1 MTTLSVRRLST
12 LNSRRRAM
20 TLIEIM
26 SSILVL
32 SIGLVGVLAAIPF
45 GGFRM
50 AQMSEADN
58 SSLVGRDAVRMMKIN
73 GWANPTNW
81 YLNDNSPPHVF
92 SSDPRS
98 ILVNGSMLTGLNLT
112 YPFFVDPLGN
122 DGYTP
127 LFYESADPGFFYTSV
142 APVLGTGWLSL
153 DSGPR
158 LVDRYERMF
167 YLPDDVMA
175 GYDSSEDETEYRPRM
190 ETEDDL
196 VLGNGSV
203 PAFTGRYSWMAT
215 VYPNPGTAPFYNC
228 TRDDI
233 HAADYDVVVVKDRIP
248 GDEKGFKVTVDG
260 SGKMGGTVT
269 IDLSSMVTMEKK
281 SSVLYSATSASSPLD
296 RARVLEQL
304 DTTRYLML
312 MGNDDIP
319 VDGNLRVFARWYK
332 IANYSVVAK
341 DDAGDPLT
349 IRASLIGPD
358 TPNRWSGS
366 TVSGLFFPGVVG
378 VYSGAATF

>member
-73 GWANPTNW
+73 GWANPDNW
-81 YLNDNSPPHVF
+81 YIVNKTNNSVYA
-92 SSDPRS
+92 SNAQS
-98 ILVNGSMLTGLNLT
+98 ILANGSVLTGFNLT

-122 DGYTP
+122 SSYTP
-127 LFYESADPGFFYTSV
+127 VFYSSANPGFFFTSV
-142 APVLGTGWLSL
+142 APVIGSGNLMN
-153 DSGPR
+153 DSING
-158 LVDRYERMF
+158 LVERYERAF

-175 GYDSSEDETEYRPRM
+175 GYDATEDETEYRPRM

-196 VLGNGSV
+196 VLGNGSI

-215 VYPNPGTAPFYNC
+215 VYPNPGTSAFYDC
-228 TRDDI
+228 PLPEI
-233 HAADYDVVVVKDRIP
+233 HAADYDVVVMKDRIP

-269 IDLSSMVTMEKK
+269 IDLSSMVDNQGGN
-281 SSVLYSATSASSPLD
+281 ASDSLD
-296 RARVLEQL
+296 RARLLEQL

>member
-73 GWANPTNW
+73 GWANPQNW
-81 YLNDNSPPHVF
+81 YYNNQQTGAVVFHPNSF
-92 SSDPRS
+92 
-98 ILVNGSMLTGLNLT
+98 LVDGSGAFAGVNLT

-122 DGYTP
+122 GSYVPVFHGLHDYD
-127 LFYESADPGFFYTSV
+127 YFYTSV
-142 APVLGTGWLSL
+142 SPKIETVNIYGLTE
-153 DSGPR
+153 
-158 LVDRYERMF
+158 RYERAF
-167 YLPDDVMA
+167 YLPDDIMT
-175 GYDSSEDETEYRPRM
+175 GYDSSEDETEYRPRL
-190 ETEDDL
+190 ETEEDI
-196 VLGNGSV
+196 VLGNGSI

-215 VYPNPGTAPFYNC
+215 VYPNSGTAPFYNC
-228 TRDDI
+228 QLGDI
-233 HAADYDVVVVKDRIP
+233 VAADYDVVVMKDRIP
-248 GDEKGFKVTVDG
+248 GDEKGVKVTVDG

-269 IDLSSMVTMEKK
+269 IDLSSMVNNLGEN
-281 SSVLYSATSASSPLD
+281 ASDSLD
-296 RARVLEQL
+296 RARFLEQL

-312 MGNDDIP
+312 MENDDIP
-319 VDGNLRVFARWYK
+319 VDGKYRKFARWYK

>member
-1 MTTLSVRRLST
+1 MTTLSVRRLSV

-73 GWANPTNW
+73 GWANPDTWYFKDLTNG
-81 YLNDNSPPHVF
+81 NVVANVNSIIGSGTVF
-92 SSDPRS
+92 A
-98 ILVNGSMLTGLNLT
+98 GLNLT
-112 YPFFVDPLGN
+112 YPFFLDPLGSGSYKPVFHGLGN
-122 DGYTP
+122 TD
-127 LFYESADPGFFYTSV
+127 FFYTSV
-142 APVLGTGWLSL
+142 SPTIDTVNVYGLAE
-153 DSGPR
+153 
-158 LVDRYERMF
+158 RYERAF
-167 YLPDDVMA
+167 YLPDDIMT
-175 GYDSSEDETEYRPRM
+175 GYDSSEDETEYRPRL
-190 ETEDDL
+190 ETEEDI
-196 VLGNGSV
+196 VLGNGSI

-215 VYPNPGTAPFYNC
+215 VYPNSGTAPFYNC
-228 TRDDI
+228 QLADI
-233 HAADYDVVVVKDRIP
+233 VAADYDVVVMKDRIP
-248 GDEKGFKVTVDG
+248 GDEKGVKVTVDG

-269 IDLSSMVTMEKK
+269 IDLSSMVDN
-281 SSVLYSATSASSPLD
+281 LGGNASDSLD
-296 RARVLEQL
+296 RARFLEQL
-304 DTTRYLML
+304 DSTRYLML
-312 MGNDDIP
+312 MENDDIP
-319 VDGNLRVFARWYK
+319 VDGKYRKFARWYK

-358 TPNRWSGS
+358 TPKRWSGS

>member
-1 MTTLSVRRLST
+1 MTTLSVRRLSA

-73 GWANPTNW
+73 NWANPQNW
-81 YLNDNSPPHVF
+81 YLKENNPPHVF
-92 SSDPRS
+92 ASDPRS
-98 ILVNGSMLTGLNLT
+98 ILVNGSTLTGLNLT

-122 DGYTP
+122 NSYTP
-127 LFYESADPGFFYTSV
+127 AFFASADPGFFYTAV
-142 APVLGTGWLSL
+142 APAIGTGNLSI
-153 DSGPR
+153 DRVNG
-158 LVDRYERMF
+158 LVERYERAF

-175 GYDSSEDETEYRPRM
+175 GYDATEDETEYRPRM

-196 VLGNGSV
+196 VLGNGSI

-215 VYPNPGTAPFYNC
+215 VYPNPGTSAFYDC
-228 TRDDI
+228 PLPEI
-233 HAADYDVVVVKDRIP
+233 HAADYDVVVMKDRIL

-269 IDLSSMVTMEKK
+269 IDLSSMVDN
-281 SSVLYSATSASSPLD
+281 LGGNASDSLD
-296 RARVLEQL
+296 RARLLEQL

>member
-58 SSLVGRDAVRMMKIN
+58 SSLVGRDAVRMMRSN
-73 GWANPTNW
+73 GWADPHNW
-81 YLNDNSPPHVF
+81 YLVDLSHGTAYASNGLSIRVNDANE
-92 SSDPRS
+92 
-98 ILVNGSMLTGLNLT
+98 LTGLNLT

-122 DGYTP
+122 SSYTP
-127 LFYESADPGFFYTSV
+127 VFYSSANPDFFYTSV
-142 APVLGTGWLSL
+142 APVIGSGNLMN
-153 DSGPR
+153 DSING
-158 LVDRYERMF
+158 LVERYERAF

-175 GYDSSEDETEYRPRM
+175 GYDATEDETEYRPRL

-196 VLGNGSV
+196 VLGNGSI

-215 VYPNPGTAPFYNC
+215 VYPNPGTSAFYNC
-228 TRDDI
+228 PVGEI
-233 HAADYDVVVVKDRIP
+233 FGADYDVVVMKDRIP

-260 SGKMGGTVT
+260 SGKMGGAVT
-269 IDLSSMVTMEKK
+269 IDLSSMVDN
-281 SSVLYSATSASSPLD
+281 LGGDASDSLN
-296 RARVLEQL
+296 RARLLEQL
-304 DTTRYLML
+304 DSTRYLML
-312 MGNDDIP
+312 MGDDDIP
-319 VDGNLRVFARWYK
+319 LDGNYRKFARWYK

-349 IRASLIGPD
+349 VRASLIGPD

-366 TVSGLFFPGVVG
+366 TVSGLFFPGAVG
-378 VYSGAATF
+378 VYSGTATF

>member
-73 GWANPTNW
+73 GWANPDNW
-81 YLNDNSPPHVF
+81 YIVNKTNNSVYA
-92 SSDPRS
+92 SNAQS
-98 ILVNGSMLTGLNLT
+98 ILANGSVLTGFNLT

-122 DGYTP
+122 SSYTP
-127 LFYESADPGFFYTSV
+127 AFYSSANPGFFFTSV
-142 APVLGTGWLSL
+142 APVIG
-153 DSGPR
+153 SGNLMNDTING
-158 LVDRYERMF
+158 LVERYERAF

-175 GYDSSEDETEYRPRM
+175 GYDATEDETEYRPRM

-196 VLGNGSV
+196 VLGNGSI

-215 VYPNPGTAPFYNC
+215 VYPNPGTSAFYNC
-228 TRDDI
+228 SPSDI
-233 HAADYDVVVVKDRIP
+233 HAADYDVVVMKDRIL
-248 GDEKGFKVTVDG
+248 GDEKGFEVTVDG

-269 IDLSSMVTMEKK
+269 IDLSSMVDN
-281 SSVLYSATSASSPLD
+281 LGGNASDSLD
-296 RARVLEQL
+296 RARLLEQL

-378 VYSGAATF
+378 VYSGSATF